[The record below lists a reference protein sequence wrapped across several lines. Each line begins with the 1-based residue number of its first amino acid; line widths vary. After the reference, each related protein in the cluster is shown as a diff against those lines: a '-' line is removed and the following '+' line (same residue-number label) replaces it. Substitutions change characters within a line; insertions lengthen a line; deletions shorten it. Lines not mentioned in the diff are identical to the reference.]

1 MAVHSKRRTFVNLLI
16 NNLKEIDGD
25 VSPFDSSYTFGTNV
39 FTNVFRGAGNFENI
53 NDYPTI
59 KVISG
64 PERYTYNT
72 VGNTESTLVILL
84 RCYLHNGD
92 RSELKAA
99 VDNLIQDI
107 DHVVYKMPTTDEC
120 LQQITIMEV
129 DSDQGLLG
137 DYAIVEIKLM
147 LAYELSNI

>member
-1 MAVHSKRRTFVNLLI
+1 MLV
-16 NNLKEIDGD
+16 
-25 VSPFDSSYTFGTNV
+25 YNV

-129 DSDQGLLG
+129 
-137 DYAIVEIKLM
+137 AHKIKL
-147 LAYELSNI
+147 